1 MSTLVYWSKEEEARG
16 SMGALGALR
25 AMSAALGALG
35 ALSAYMARK
44 RTDSRTV
51 EKNNESDFSRG
62 ILDTIRLRYVLM
74 NG

>member
-16 SMGALGALR
+16 SMGALGALT
-25 AMSAALGALG
+25 ALSAALGALG

-62 ILDTIRLRYVLM
+62 ILDTIRLGYVSM